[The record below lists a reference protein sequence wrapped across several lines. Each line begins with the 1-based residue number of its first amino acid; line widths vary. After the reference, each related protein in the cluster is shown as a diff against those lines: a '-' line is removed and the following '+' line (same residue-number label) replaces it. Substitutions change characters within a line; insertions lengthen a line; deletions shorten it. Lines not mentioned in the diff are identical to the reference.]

1 MRLET
6 LRKEIDRIDDTL
18 LDLYN
23 ERLRIVHQ
31 VGRLKNSTGAPIYRP
46 EREQEIL
53 DRLKERNRK
62 QGGML
67 TDEAIDALFLEL
79 FAVARNYELP
89 ERVAFLGPEASFTH
103 QAAEM
108 KFGAMSAYLP
118 IHTIKGVFREVA
130 GGKAKFGVVPIEN
143 SFNGIVSDTISC
155 LSDYDLKIV
164 AEVLVEIHHVL
175 ATKAEDVKQ
184 IKRIYSKDIAF
195 GQCSRFLEDVGLDL
209 VEQIPVE
216 STAKAAQLAARDP
229 ESAAICS
236 EVASRIYRLPML
248 FKNIE
253 DEGNNR
259 TRFFIVSDFENRPS
273 GRDKTTILVRLPNRP
288 GALVD
293 FLNDFKEARIGLTK
307 IKSHIVGGV
316 SIFFIEF
323 DGHREDEKIRKIFE
337 RHHDSIKFLGSY
349 VKEADDV

>member
-1 MRLET
+1 MSLKK
-6 LRKEIDRIDDTL
+6 LRQDIDRIDDRL
-18 LDLYN
+18 LELYN
-23 ERLRIVHQ
+23 ERLRVVKR
-31 VGRLKNSTGAPIYRP
+31 VGEFKNQTKAPIYRP

-53 DRLKERNRK
+53 NRLKAKNSKE
-62 QGGML
+62 GGLL
-67 TDEAIDALFLEL
+67 TNEAIDALFLEL

-89 ERVAFLGPEASFTH
+89 ERIAFLGPEASFTH

-118 IHTIKGVFREVA
+118 IHTIKGVFREVEE
-130 GGKAKFGVVPIEN
+130 GRAKFGVVPIEN
-143 SFNGIVSDTISC
+143 TSNGIVSDTIAS
-155 LSDYDLKIV
+155 LSSYNLKIV
-164 AEVLVEIHHVL
+164 AEVIVEIHHVL
-175 ATKAEDVKQ
+175 ATKVEDLKD

-195 GQCSRFLEDVGLDL
+195 GQCSRFLEDLGLDM

-216 STAKAAQLAARDP
+216 STAKAAQLATQDAH
-229 ESAAICS
+229 SAAICS
-236 EVASRIYRLPML
+236 EVASKLYQLPVL

-259 TRFFIVSDFENRPS
+259 TRFFIVSDFENQPS
-273 GRDKTTILVRLPNRP
+273 GDDKTTILVRLPNRP

-293 FLNDFKEARIGLTK
+293 FLNDFKEAEIGLTK
-307 IKSHIVGGV
+307 IKSHIVEGV

-323 DGHREDEKIRKIFE
+323 DGHKEDKKIKNIFQK
-337 RHHDSIKFLGSY
+337 HKDSIKFLGSY

>member
-1 MRLET
+1 MTLES
-6 LRKEIDRIDDTL
+6 LRKEIDRIDDAL

-23 ERLRIVHQ
+23 ERLRIVHE

-53 DRLKERNRK
+53 ERLKARNRER
-62 QGGML
+62 GGLL
-67 TDEAIDALFLEL
+67 TDEAIEALFLEL

-164 AEVLVEIHHVL
+164 AEVIVEIHHVL
-175 ATKAEDVKQ
+175 ATKAENIKE
-184 IKRIYSKDIAF
+184 IKRLYSKDIAF

-216 STAKAAQLAARDP
+216 STAKAAQLAAKDP

-236 EVASRIYRLPML
+236 EVASRIYHLPVL
-248 FKNIE
+248 FRNIE

-293 FLNDFKEARIGLTK
+293 FLNDFKEAEIDLTK

-337 RHHDSIKFLGSY
+337 KHRESIKFLGSY